1 MGADNITDF
10 TPSAH
15 SVRMGGESVFYF
27 HSFFSFGGAQLS
39 QMQAY
44 LLGTE
49 GDMVERGLI
58 LVAIVVAAVALWF
71 SLGNKLAAKLG
82 EVTGSF

>member
-1 MGADNITDF
+1 M
-10 TPSAH
+10 
-15 SVRMGGESVFYF
+15 
-27 HSFFSFGGAQLS
+27 S
-39 QMQAY
+39 QMQRY

-58 LVAIVVAAVALWF
+58 MVAIVVAAVGLWF

-82 EVTGSF
+82 EVANSF

>member
-1 MGADNITDF
+1 VRHH
-10 TPSAH
+10 AH
-15 SVRMGGESVFYF
+15 GGSP
-27 HSFFSFGGAQLS
+27 FFLFPKIFIQTLIPEDIEMS

-58 LVAIVVAAVALWF
+58 MVAIVVAAVGLWF
-71 SLGNKLAAKLG
+71 SLGAKLAAKLG
-82 EVTGSF
+82 EVANSF

>member
-1 MGADNITDF
+1 M
-10 TPSAH
+10 SH
-15 SVRMGGESVFYF
+15 
-27 HSFFSFGGAQLS
+27 

-58 LVAIVVAAVALWF
+58 MVAIVVAAVALWYA
-71 SLGNKLAAKLG
+71 LGAKLAAKLG
-82 EVTGSF
+82 EVVSSF